1 MLLKFSCCIN
11 KSIRKHINLQNMFII
26 NHDQEKYLFCICV
39 FCADMRCF
47 AQSYIQLQ
55 SSEELHQQLV
65 YVD

>member
-1 MLLKFSCCIN
+1 
-11 KSIRKHINLQNMFII
+11 MFII